1 MDYFRQE
8 KRQRLRPIMTTTA
21 TRDTETL
28 INMLRAA
35 AADLSPG
42 VIHALIA
49 RPDAVRGALAATG
62 ALLARDAAGRS
73 EHDEI
78 ETIGLVAEP
87 SRSIE
92 EVERIV
98 EARTVPYEPDEEVLS
113 SNEVAARLGLKSRQ
127 SVHDWLRKGKIVGW
141 QTAKRGY
148 MFPARQLDERNQPI
162 EGLGDIVA
170 LFGDAYAAW
179 FWLTTPRNALDG
191 EEPLTVL
198 ARGQRDRVID
208 AAEGHLQ
215 GDFA

>member
-1 MDYFRQE
+1 M
-8 KRQRLRPIMTTTA
+8 
-21 TRDTETL
+21 
-28 INMLRAA
+28 IN
-35 AADLSPG
+35 
-42 VIHALIA
+42 ALIA

-62 ALLARDAAGRS
+62 ALLARDEAGRS
-73 EHDEI
+73 THDEI

-87 SRSIE
+87 SRSPE
-92 EVERIV
+92 EVRRIV
-98 EARTVPYEPDEEVLS
+98 EARTIPYEPDEEVLS

-127 SVHDWLRKGKIVGW
+127 SVHDWLHKGKIVGW
-141 QTAKRGY
+141 QTARRGY
-148 MFPARQLDERNQPI
+148 MFPARQLDERNRPI

-170 LFGDAYAAW
+170 LFEDAYAAW

>member
-1 MDYFRQE
+1 MDHLQQK
-8 KRQRLRPIMTTTA
+8 KRQRMQPFMTTTA
-21 TRDTETL
+21 THDTETL

-35 AADLSPG
+35 TADLSPNM
-42 VIHALIA
+42 INALIA

-62 ALLARDAAGRS
+62 ALLARYEAGRS
-73 EHDEI
+73 THDKI

-87 SRSIE
+87 TRSPE
-92 EVERIV
+92 KVRRIV
-98 EARTVPYEPDEEVLS
+98 EERTIPYEPDEEVLN

-148 MFPARQLDERNQPI
+148 MFPARQLDERNRPI

-170 LFGDAYAAW
+170 LFEDAYAAW
-179 FWLTTPRNALDG
+179 IWLTTPRNALDG
-191 EEPLTVL
+191 DEPLTVL
-198 ARGQRDRVID
+198 AKGQRDRVIE

>member
-1 MDYFRQE
+1 MDHLRQE

-35 AADLSPG
+35 AADLSPS
-42 VIHALIA
+42 VINALVA

-73 EHDEI
+73 THDEI
-78 ETIGLVAEP
+78 ETIELVAEP
-87 SRSIE
+87 SRSPE
-92 EVERIV
+92 EVGRIV
-98 EARTVPYEPDEEVLS
+98 EARTIPYEPDEEVLS

-148 MFPARQLDERNQPI
+148 MFPVRQLDERNRPI

-170 LFGDAYAAW
+170 LFEDAYAAW
-179 FWLTTPRNALDG
+179 LWLTTPRNALDG
-191 EEPLTVL
+191 EEPLAVL

-208 AAEGHLQ
+208 AAEGRLQ

>member
-1 MDYFRQE
+1 
-8 KRQRLRPIMTTTA
+8 MTTTA
-21 TRDTETL
+21 TRDTQTL
-28 INMLRAA
+28 INMLRDA

-42 VIHALIA
+42 VIDALIA

-62 ALLARDAAGRS
+62 ALLARDAARRS
-73 EHDEI
+73 ARDEI

-87 SRSIE
+87 SRSPE
-92 EVERIV
+92 EVGRIL
-98 EARTVPYEPDEEVLS
+98 EARTIPYEPDEEVLS

-148 MFPARQLDERNQPI
+148 MFPAKQLDERNQPI

-170 LFGDAYAAW
+170 LFEDAYAAW
-179 FWLTTPRNALDG
+179 LWLTTPRNALDG
-191 EEPLTVL
+191 EEPLTEL
-198 ARGQRDRVID
+198 AKGHRDRVID
-208 AAEGHLQ
+208 AAQGHLQ

>member
-1 MDYFRQE
+1 MQT
-8 KRQRLRPIMTTTA
+8 IMTTTA
-21 TRDTETL
+21 TQDTETL

-35 AADLSPG
+35 AADLSPN
-42 VIHALIA
+42 VINALIA

-62 ALLARDAAGRS
+62 ALLARDEAGRS
-73 EHDEI
+73 THDEI
-78 ETIGLVAEP
+78 ETIRLVAEP
-87 SRSIE
+87 SRSPE
-92 EVERIV
+92 EVRRIV
-98 EARTVPYEPDEEVLS
+98 EARTIPYEPDEEVLS
-113 SNEVAARLGLKSRQ
+113 SNEVAARLGLRSRQ

-141 QTAKRGY
+141 QTARRGY
-148 MFPARQLDERNQPI
+148 MFPARQLDERNRPI

-170 LFGDAYAAW
+170 LFEDAYAAW
-179 FWLTTPRNALDG
+179 LWLTTPRNALDG

>member
-1 MDYFRQE
+1 MDDLRQE
-8 KRQRLRPIMTTTA
+8 KRLRMQPVMTTTA
-21 TRDTETL
+21 THDTETL

-35 AADLSPG
+35 TADLSPN
-42 VIHALIA
+42 VINALIA

-62 ALLARDAAGRS
+62 ALLARDEAGRS
-73 EHDEI
+73 THDQI

-87 SRSIE
+87 TRSPE
-92 EVERIV
+92 AVRRII
-98 EARTVPYEPDEEVLS
+98 EARTTLYEPDEEVLS

-148 MFPARQLDERNQPI
+148 MFPARQFDERNRPI
-162 EGLGDIVA
+162 EGLGDVVA

-179 FWLTTPRNALDG
+179 FWLTTPRNTLAG

-198 ARGQRDRVID
+198 AKGQRDRVID

-215 GDFA
+215 GDFG

>member
-1 MDYFRQE
+1 
-8 KRQRLRPIMTTTA
+8 MTTTA
-21 TRDTETL
+21 TQETETL
-28 INMLRAA
+28 INMLRDA
-35 AADLSPG
+35 AADLRPS
-42 VIHALIA
+42 VISALIA

-62 ALLARDAAGRS
+62 ALLARDEASRS
-73 EHDEI
+73 THEEL

-87 SRSIE
+87 TRSPE
-92 EVERIV
+92 EVRRIV
-98 EARTVPYEPDEEVLS
+98 EGRTIPYEPDEEVLS

-170 LFGDAYAAW
+170 LFEDAYAAW
-179 FWLTTPRNALDG
+179 IWLTTPQNALDG
-191 EEPLTVL
+191 EEPLTEL
-198 ARGQRDRVID
+198 AKGHRDRVID
-208 AAEGHLQ
+208 AAQGHLQ

>member
-1 MDYFRQE
+1 
-8 KRQRLRPIMTTTA
+8 MTTTA
-21 TRDTETL
+21 TQDTETL
-28 INMLRAA
+28 INMLRDA
-35 AADLSPG
+35 AADLSPS
-42 VIHALIA
+42 VINALIA

-62 ALLARDAAGRS
+62 ALLARDEAAGS
-73 EHDEI
+73 PHDEV

-87 SRSIE
+87 SRSPE
-92 EVERIV
+92 EVGRIV
-98 EARTVPYEPDEEVLS
+98 EARTVPYEPDEEMFS

-148 MFPARQLDERNQPI
+148 MFPARQLDERNRPI

-170 LFGDAYAAW
+170 LFEDAYSAW

-191 EEPLTVL
+191 EEPLTAL
-198 ARGQRDRVID
+198 AKGQRDRVVD

>member
-1 MDYFRQE
+1 
-8 KRQRLRPIMTTTA
+8 MTTT
-21 TRDTETL
+21 TTQDTETL

-35 AADLSPG
+35 AADLSPS
-42 VIHALIA
+42 VINALIA

-62 ALLARDAAGRS
+62 TLLASDEAEGLH
-73 EHDEI
+73 HDEV
-78 ETIGLVAEP
+78 ETIEVVVET
-87 SRSIE
+87 SRSPE
-92 EVERIV
+92 EVGRIV
-98 EARTVPYEPDEEVLS
+98 EAHTIPYVPDEEVLS
-113 SNEVAARLGLKSRQ
+113 SNEVAERLGLKSRQ

-148 MFPARQLDERNQPI
+148 MFPARQLDERNRPI

-170 LFGDAYAAW
+170 LFEDAYSAW

-191 EEPLTVL
+191 EEPLTTL
-198 ARGQRDRVID
+198 AKGQRGRVVD

>member
-1 MDYFRQE
+1 MQT
-8 KRQRLRPIMTTTA
+8 IMTTTA
-21 TRDTETL
+21 TQDTETL

-35 AADLSPG
+35 AAELSPS
-42 VIHALIA
+42 VINALIA

-62 ALLARDAAGRS
+62 ALLARDEAGRS
-73 EHDEI
+73 THEEI

-87 SRSIE
+87 SRSPE
-92 EVERIV
+92 EVRRIV
-98 EARTVPYEPDEEVLS
+98 ESRTIPYEPDEEVLS
-113 SNEVAARLGLKSRQ
+113 SNEVAVRLGLKSRQ

-141 QTAKRGY
+141 QTARRGY
-148 MFPARQLDERNQPI
+148 MFPVRQLDERNRPI
-162 EGLGDIVA
+162 EGLGEIVA
-170 LFGDAYAAW
+170 LFEDAYAAW

-215 GDFA
+215 GDFV

>member
-1 MDYFRQE
+1 MRS
-8 KRQRLRPIMTTTA
+8 IMTTPA

-35 AADLSPG
+35 AADLSPN
-42 VIHALIA
+42 VINALIA

-62 ALLARDAAGRS
+62 ALLARDEAGGS
-73 EHDEI
+73 AHDEI
-78 ETIGLVAEP
+78 EMIGLVAEP
-87 SRSIE
+87 SRSPE
-92 EVERIV
+92 EVGRIV

-148 MFPARQLDERNQPI
+148 MFPARQLDERNRPI

-170 LFGDAYAAW
+170 LFEDAYAAW

-198 ARGQRDRVID
+198 AKGHRDRVID
-208 AAEGHLQ
+208 AAEGHLR

>member
-1 MDYFRQE
+1 MDHFRQE
-8 KRQRLRPIMTTTA
+8 ERQRLRPIMTTTA

-35 AADLSPG
+35 ATDLSPG
-42 VIHALIA
+42 VINALIA

-62 ALLARDAAGRS
+62 ALLARDDAGRS
-73 EHDEI
+73 AHDEV
-78 ETIGLVAEP
+78 ETIELVAEP
-87 SRSIE
+87 SRSPE
-92 EVERIV
+92 EVGRIV
-98 EARTVPYEPDEEVLS
+98 DARTIPYALDEEVLS
-113 SNEVAARLGLKSRQ
+113 SNEVAARIGLKSRQ

-148 MFPARQLDERNQPI
+148 MFPARQLDERNRPI
-162 EGLGDIVA
+162 EGLGDIVT
-170 LFGDAYAAW
+170 LFEDAYAAW
-179 FWLTTPRNALDG
+179 LWLTTPRNALDG

-198 ARGQRDRVID
+198 AKGQRDRVID